1 MVRPV
6 EKLPNDV
13 ESLKALLLAER
24 NTTERLQKKIKT
36 LFEAIRLARHQ
47 RFGASSEKAPGQGE
61 LFDEAEASL
70 DTPEDVAQDESKS
83 TSETDTKSGTKRKS
97 RKPLPANL
105 PRIRDVIELPEE
117 DRVCACGCQLSEIGE
132 DISEQLEIIP
142 AKLSVIQYV
151 RKKYAC
157 KSCEETIKS
166 APRANVLLPKA
177 IASNNTMA
185 YIITAKYADG
195 LPLYRLSPILQR
207 YGIDLSRQTLSES
220 VIAVGQKIDPFL
232 NHCRRILNSGNVMHM
247 DETTVQVLNEPGKAP
262 QSKSYMWVQRGG
274 PPGQT
279 VVLFNYEPSRSSAV
293 TEKLLENYRG
303 VLMSDGYTAYR
314 QVAAKKQLIHLC
326 CWAHARRKFVDA
338 QKAQPKGK
346 AGRADSALSLIA
358 KLYAVEK
365 RNKESDSETRQLA
378 RATESNR
385 VLDDLKQWLEKAQR
399 EVPPARVLGKAI
411 NYTLKYWLELSR
423 YTENG
428 DWPIDNNVAENA
440 IRPFVIGRKNWLF
453 SNSQR
458 GATASANLYS
468 LIETAKA
475 NGREPYQY
483 LSWLFE
489 RLPKT
494 KPADYAELM
503 PWKMPLVPDL

>member
-1 MVRPV
+1 MVCTV
-6 EKLPNDV
+6 ETLQDEV

-24 NTTERLQKKIKT
+24 NTTERLQKKIQT

-61 LFDEAEASL
+61 LFDEAEAAL
-70 DTPEDVAQDESKS
+70 DIPDDAVDAESEP
-83 TSETDTKSGTKRKS
+83 TLATGTKSLAKRKS
-97 RKPLPANL
+97 RKPLPAHL
-105 PRIRDVIELPEE
+105 PRIRNVIELPEDE
-117 DRVCACGCQLSEIGE
+117 RACPCGCQLSEIGE

-142 AKLSVIQYV
+142 AKLIVIQHV

-166 APRANVLLPKA
+166 APRPEVLLPKA

-220 VIAVGQKIDPFL
+220 VIAVAQKAAPLLDYF
-232 NHCRRILNSGNVMHM
+232 RWVLNSGPVMHM
-247 DETTVQVLNEPGKAP
+247 DETPVQVLNEPGKAP
-262 QSKSYMWVQRGG
+262 QSKSYMWIQRGG
-274 PPGQT
+274 PPDQT
-279 VVLFNYEPSRSSAV
+279 VVLFNYETGRSGAI
-293 TEKLLENYRG
+293 TERLLEDYQG
-303 VLMSDGYTAYR
+303 VLMTDGYTAYR
-314 QVAAKKQLIHLC
+314 QVAAKKQLTHLC

-365 RNKESDSETRQLA
+365 RHKNSDRTTRQHA
-378 RATESNR
+378 RNTESSKI
-385 VLDDLKQWLEKAQR
+385 LGDLKQWLEKAQQ
-399 EVPPARVLGKAI
+399 EVPPARALGKAI
-411 NYTLKYWLELSR
+411 NYTLKYWPELSR
-423 YTENG
+423 YPENG

-440 IRPFVIGRKNWLF
+440 VRPFVIGRKNWLF

-494 KPADYAELM
+494 KPDDYAELM

>member
-6 EKLPNDV
+6 KQLPDDV

-24 NTTERLQKKIKT
+24 NTTERLQKKIQT

-70 DTPEDVAQDESKS
+70 DTAEDVAQDESES
-83 TSETDTKSGTKRKS
+83 TSETEVKPRAPRKS

-105 PRIRDVIELPEE
+105 PRLRNVIELSEAE
-117 DRVCACGCQLSEIGE
+117 RVCACGCQLSEMGE

-142 AKLSVIQYV
+142 AKLSVIQHV

-157 KSCEETIKS
+157 KACEATIKS

-220 VIAVGQKIDPFL
+220 VIAAARKVAPLLD
-232 NHCRRILNSGNVMHM
+232 HCRHRLNTGHVMHM

-279 VVLFNYEPSRSSAV
+279 VVLFNYEPSRSSDV
-293 TEKLLENYRG
+293 PDTLLEHYRG
-303 VLMSDGYTAYR
+303 VLMTDGYTAYR
-314 QVAAKKQLIHLC
+314 QVAAKKQLTHLC

-365 RNKESDSETRQLA
+365 RHKDSDRETRQQA
-378 RATESNR
+378 RATESTR
-385 VLDDLKQWLEKAQR
+385 ILDDLKHWLEKAQH
-399 EVPPARVLGKAI
+399 EVPPTRVLGKAI
-411 NYTLKYWLELSR
+411 NYTLKYWPELSR
-423 YTENG
+423 YHENG

-503 PWKMPLVPDL
+503 PWEMPLVSDL

>member
-1 MVRPV
+1 MVKAV
-6 EKLPNDV
+6 DKLPNDV

-24 NTTERLQKKIKT
+24 NTTERLQKKIQT

-61 LFDEAEASL
+61 LFDEAEASFDL
-70 DTPEDVAQDESKS
+70 AEAAIQDAPES
-83 TSETDTKSGTKRKS
+83 TLAVDAKPRAKRQS

-105 PRIRDVIELPEE
+105 PRIRNVIDLPAAEQ
-117 DRVCACGCQLSEIGE
+117 VCACGCQLSDIGE

-142 AKLSVIQYV
+142 AKLSVIQHV

-157 KSCEETIKS
+157 QSCEATLKS

-177 IASNNTMA
+177 IASNDTMA

-207 YGIDLSRQTLSES
+207 YGIDLSRQTMSES
-220 VIAVGQKIDPFL
+220 VITVGQKVDPFL
-232 NHCRRILNSGNVMHM
+232 THCRRTLNSGPVMHM

-279 VVLFNYEPSRSSAV
+279 VVLFNYESSRSSAV
-293 TEKLLENYRG
+293 TEKLLEQYRG
-303 VLMSDGYTAYR
+303 VLMTDDYTAYR
-314 QVAAKKQLIHLC
+314 HVATKKPLTHLC

-365 RNKESDSETRQLA
+365 RHKDSDRETRQRA
-378 RATESNR
+378 RATESIR
-385 VLDDLKQWLEKAQR
+385 ILGDLKQWLEKAQR
-399 EVPPARVLGKAI
+399 EVPPTRALGRAI
-411 NYTLKYWLELSR
+411 NYTLTYWPELSR
-423 YTENG
+423 YPDNG
-428 DWPIDNNVAENA
+428 DWSIDNNVAENA

-458 GATASANLYS
+458 GASASANLYS

-503 PWKMPLVPDL
+503 PWRMPLVPDL